1 MTRFIVLCFVLFL
14 PGAAQAETNSE
25 GQTRTQSPVETQS
38 PDKGQSKSE
47 THDLTQDLTGDV
59 TFLKFAPNVPVI
71 QGFGE
76 SLDFSKLRTE
86 PDGRYMEAW
95 LTGFKPSNDA
105 LRLYKASLPKY
116 GWTIESEIDIRGRG
130 PVLVFSQKQQRLR
143 ITVYADT
150 SDASLLRFEISPL
163 KK

>member
-1 MTRFIVLCFVLFL
+1 MRFVILCLVLLL
-14 PGAAQAETNSE
+14 PGAAQAETSSDN
-25 GQTRTQSPVETQS
+25 QTVTESPCEDQG
-38 PDKGQSKSE
+38 KGVVL
-47 THDLTQDLTGDV
+47 DLTKDV

-71 QGFGE
+71 KGFGE
-76 SLDFSKLRTE
+76 SLDFSKVRTE

-95 LTGFKPSNDA
+95 LTGFKPSKDA
-105 LRLYKASLPKY
+105 LRLYKTSLPQY

-150 SDASLLRFEISPL
+150 SEASLLRFEISPM
-163 KK
+163 KR